1 MAAQAGRGR
10 RRRRRRSTG
19 SVTSGDVVN
28 PFRKSLRLQEHAVQ
42 WLLVAAASFAVVV
55 SIAILYILVVG
66 SVDFFADPRITMVEF
81 LMGTE
86 WVPSG
91 DKYGV
96 IPLLTGTLVIAGGTM
111 LIAAPMGIA
120 SALYMSEFASRRVRS
135 VAKPIIEVL
144 AGIPSVVFGFFALII
159 ISPIL
164 RESMGADYFNA
175 LAAIIVMAVMTLPLI
190 VSISD
195 DAMRAVPKHQREAS
209 NALGATRWETATRV
223 VVPSASSGIVASLLL
238 GLGRALGET
247 MVVMLAAGS
256 VARLSLNPLREM
268 QTMTAYIAQVATG
281 DIPPGMAVDAAYA
294 VGLLL
299 FIITFVV
306 NIIAGQVVL
315 RIKHGSSV
323 RSGPQPRWRVR
334 LDRLREAVAKP
345 LRMRDTTLEVTLRHR
360 YRRGSVGVALI
371 ATSFIVAV
379 LFLIVL
385 IWSVMARG
393 IAGIDWDFLVGAPSW
408 QAETAG
414 IGPVIV
420 GSIYLIGLT
429 MVFAIPIGVGAAVYL
444 TEFARDNMFT
454 RFLRRVL
461 QNLAGV
467 PSIVFGLVGLAVFV
481 RLLGLGPSLLAG
493 ALILSIMVLPIVVV
507 ATEEALKAVPGGFRD
522 AALSLGATRW
532 QAVRHHVLPNAIPGI
547 MTGAVLSLA
556 RALGETAPILFIA
569 ALYAN
574 SAPSGILDGF
584 MALPVTVFYWTQ
596 HHDGAFQDLAASTI
610 LVLLVIMLSMNAVA
624 IFIRNRAEKRRDW

>member
-1 MAAQAGRGR
+1 MAAQVRRGR
-10 RRRRRRSTG
+10 RRNGGATPSE
-19 SVTSGDVVN
+19 DVVN
-28 PFRKSLRLQEHAVQ
+28 PFRKSLRLQEHAVH
-42 WLLVAAASFAVVV
+42 WLLAAAASFAVVV
-55 SIAILYILVVG
+55 SIAILYTLAVG
-66 SVDFFADPRITMVEF
+66 SVDFFTDPRTTMVEF
-81 LMGTE
+81 LLGTE
-86 WVPSG
+86 WVPSA
-91 DKYGV
+91 DKFGV
-96 IPLLTGTLVIAGGTM
+96 IPLLTGTLVIAGGTL
-111 LIAAPMGIA
+111 LIAGPMGIA

-175 LAAIIVMAVMTLPLI
+175 LAAIIVMAVMTLPII

-195 DAMRAVPKHQREAS
+195 DAMRAVPKHLREAS
-209 NALGATRWETATRV
+209 YALGATRWETATRV

-334 LDRLREAVAKP
+334 LGHLREAVARP
-345 LRMRDTTLEVTLRHR
+345 LRMRDNTLEVTLRYR

-371 ATSFIVAV
+371 AISFIVAV
-379 LFLIVL
+379 VFLIVL
-385 IWSVMARG
+385 IWSVMAKG
-393 IAGIDWDFLVGAPSW
+393 LAGIDWAFLGGAPSW

-444 TEFARDNMFT
+444 TEFARDNMFS

-467 PSIVFGLVGLAVFV
+467 PSIVFGLVGLVVFV

-507 ATEEALKAVPGGFRD
+507 ATEEALKAVPRGFRD

-532 QAVRHHVLPNAIPGI
+532 QAVRHHVLPNASPGI

-596 HHDGAFQDLAASTI
+596 HHDVAFQDLAASTI

>member
-1 MAAQAGRGR
+1 MAAQVGR
-10 RRRRRRSTG
+10 RRRNRGAAPSE
-19 SVTSGDVVN
+19 DVVN
-28 PFRKSLRLQEHAVQ
+28 PFRKSLRLQEHAIH

-55 SIAILYILVVG
+55 SIAILYTLAVG
-66 SVDFFADPRITMVEF
+66 SVDFFTDPRTTMVEF
-81 LMGTE
+81 LFSTE
-86 WVPSG
+86 WVPSA
-91 DKYGV
+91 DKFGV
-96 IPLLTGTLVIAGGTM
+96 IPLLTGTLVIAGGTL
-111 LIAAPMGIA
+111 LIAGPMGIA

-135 VAKPIIEVL
+135 YAKPIIEVL

-175 LAAIIVMAVMTLPLI
+175 LAAIIVMAVMTLPII

-195 DAMRAVPKHQREAS
+195 DAMRAVPKHLREAS
-209 NALGATRWETATRV
+209 YALGATKWETATKV

-281 DIPPGMAVDAAYA
+281 DIPPGLAVDAAYA

-299 FIITFVV
+299 FIITFVI

-323 RSGPQPRWRVR
+323 RSGPQPKWRMR
-334 LDRLREAVAKP
+334 MGQLRESIARP
-345 LRMRDTTLEVTLRHR
+345 LRRRDTTVEAPLRSR

-371 ATSFIVAV
+371 ASSFIVAV
-379 LFLIVL
+379 VFLIAL
-385 IWSVMARG
+385 LWSVLARG
-393 IAGIDWDFLVGAPSW
+393 LSGIDWDFLTAAPGW

-414 IGPVIV
+414 IGPVIL

-444 TEFARDNMFT
+444 TEFAKDNMFS

-467 PSIVFGLVGLAVFV
+467 PSIVFGLVGLVVFV
-481 RLLGLGPSLLAG
+481 RLLGMGPSLLAG

-507 ATEEALKAVPGGFRD
+507 ATEEALKAVPGAFRD

-532 QAVRHHVLPNAIPGI
+532 QAVRDHVLPNALPGI

-596 HHDGAFQDLAASTI
+596 HHDPAFQDLAASTI

>member
-1 MAAQAGRGR
+1 MTAQVGR
-10 RRRRRRSTG
+10 RRKRSRQRGTAAPP
-19 SVTSGDVVN
+19 SEDVVN
-28 PFRKSLRLQEHAVQ
+28 PFRKSLRLQEHAVH

-55 SIAILYILVVG
+55 SVAILYTLAIG
-66 SVDFFADPRITMVEF
+66 SIDFFADPRTTMVEF

-86 WVPSG
+86 WVPSA
-91 DKYGV
+91 DKFGV
-96 IPLLTGTLVIAGGTM
+96 LPLLTGTLVIAGGTL
-111 LIAAPMGIA
+111 LIAGPMGIA
-120 SALYMSEFASRRVRS
+120 SALYMSEFASRRMRS

-144 AGIPSVVFGFFALII
+144 AGIPSVVFGFFALIV
-159 ISPIL
+159 ISPFL
-164 RESMGADYFNA
+164 RENMGADYFNG
-175 LAAIIVMAVMTLPLI
+175 LAAIIVMAVMTLPII

-195 DAMRAVPKHQREAS
+195 DAMRAVPKHLREAS
-209 NALGATRWETATRV
+209 YALGATKWETATRV

-256 VARLSLNPLREM
+256 VARLTLNPLREM

-315 RIKHGSSV
+315 RIKRGSSV
-323 RSGPQPRWRVR
+323 KSGPQPRWRVR
-334 LDRLREAVAKP
+334 LGHLRETMAKP
-345 LRMRDTTLEVTLRHR
+345 LRMRDITREVPLRSR
-360 YRRGSVGVALI
+360 YRRGSVGTALI

-379 LFLIVL
+379 VFLIAL
-385 IWSVMARG
+385 LWSVMARG
-393 IAGIDWDFLVGAPSW
+393 LSGIDWGFLTAAPSW
-408 QAETAG
+408 KAEAAG

-444 TEFARDNMFT
+444 TEFAKDNVFS

-467 PSIVFGLVGLAVFV
+467 PSIVFGLVGLVVFV

-547 MTGAVLSLA
+547 MTGAVLSLG

-596 HHDGAFQDLAASTI
+596 HHDQTFQDLAASTI

-624 IFIRNRAEKRRDW
+624 IFIRNRAEKRREW